1 MKIKISYTLK
11 ILFPIIGWALLC
23 GIFAYV
29 LILSIARF
37 EYPAAK
43 RSFELSAPIFMA
55 VFCLLAVMRYVG
67 FGFWTSE
74 QVKLINKNVSEKG
87 IASSLTTAEVKETF
101 DALRFICR
109 GTLINVLASGLS
121 IVVLLILTAWINMA
135 SDLDLVIITIGG
147 GIAMFFASAFATFFC
162 QQTMFPAVKEC
173 RRILFERGDKIEDK
187 DLSGIGFKFYFLFLL
202 PFFTVLIVLIA
213 SLPMKMNVV
222 ILSLIGLTMT
232 FVIDRVLFVY
242 LSNSLAEMERFA
254 NELPKG
260 EKAVFATGS
269 LDKELVTLAQNLN
282 DASEEIN
289 TSRRDLEKSQ
299 QEMGKRVGELEKFFE
314 LTVNREIKM
323 VELKKE
329 LGKIKGNVHEDDA

>member
-23 GIFAYV
+23 GLFAYV
-29 LILSIARF
+29 LILSIAHF
-37 EYPAAK
+37 DYPAAK
-43 RSFELSAPIFMA
+43 RSFELSAPVFMA
-55 VFCLLAVMRYVG
+55 VFCFLAVMRYVG

-74 QVKLINKNVSEKG
+74 QVRLINKNVSEKG

-109 GTLINVLASGLS
+109 GTLINVIASSLS
-121 IVVLLILTAWINMA
+121 IIVLLVLTAWINMA
-135 SDLDLVIITIGG
+135 SDFDLVIIVVGG
-147 GIAMFFASAFATFFC
+147 GVAMFFASAFATFFC

-173 RRILFERGDKIEDK
+173 RRILFERGDRVEEK

-260 EKAVFATGS
+260 ERAVFATGS
-269 LDKELVTLAQNLN
+269 LDKELVNLAHNLN

-289 TSRRDLEKSQ
+289 TSRRNLERSE

-329 LGKIKGNVHEDDA
+329 LGKLKGNVHEDEA

>member
-23 GIFAYV
+23 GLFAYV

-37 EYPAAK
+37 DYPAAK
-43 RSFELSAPIFMA
+43 RSFELSAPVFMA
-55 VFCLLAVMRYVG
+55 VFCFLAVMRYVG

-74 QVKLINKNVSEKG
+74 QVRLINKNVSEKG
-87 IASSLTTAEVKETF
+87 IASSLTTTEVKETF

-109 GTLINVLASGLS
+109 GTLINVIASSLS
-121 IVVLLILTAWINMA
+121 IVVLLVLTAWINMA
-135 SDLDLVIITIGG
+135 SDFDLVIIVVGG
-147 GIAMFFASAFATFFC
+147 GVAMFFASAFATFFC

-173 RRILFERGDKIEDK
+173 RRILFERGDRVEDK

-269 LDKELVTLAQNLN
+269 LDKELVNLAHNLN

-289 TSRRDLEKSQ
+289 TSRRNLERSE

-329 LGKIKGNVHEDDA
+329 LGKLKGNVHEDEA

>member
-23 GIFAYV
+23 GLFAYV
-29 LILSIARF
+29 LILSIAHF
-37 EYPAAK
+37 DYPAAK
-43 RSFELSAPIFMA
+43 RSFELSAPVFMA
-55 VFCLLAVMRYVG
+55 VFCFLAVMRYVG

-74 QVKLINKNVSEKG
+74 QVRLINKNVSEKG

-109 GTLINVLASGLS
+109 GTLINVIASSLS
-121 IVVLLILTAWINMA
+121 IIVLLVLTAWINMA
-135 SDLDLVIITIGG
+135 SDFDLVIIVVGG
-147 GIAMFFASAFATFFC
+147 GVAMFFASAFATFFC
-162 QQTMFPAVKEC
+162 QQTMFSAVKEC
-173 RRILFERGDKIEDK
+173 RRILFERGDRVEDK

-260 EKAVFATGS
+260 ERAVFATGS
-269 LDKELVTLAQNLN
+269 LDKELVNLAHNLN

-289 TSRRDLEKSQ
+289 TSRRNLERSE

-329 LGKIKGNVHEDDA
+329 LGKLKGNVHEDEA